1 MARLNIDN
9 EEVKK
14 YIFSLSE
21 KLMRHFDLEY
31 QINKENEYFDLYA
44 FHRNDFFKSFIT
56 TSTVY
61 EGYSVFEHMLVRF
74 IKNCTLENIEE
85 FQDMLVRLTPILSN
99 PDKFHK
105 RSIIT
110 GIIITDISL
119 EKEWEK
125 IVKKFFYRVSYK
137 LSFHGW
143 SETEYAIVSIKDKS
157 VYLPKM
163 RKKELKNFLLGF

>member
-1 MARLNIDN
+1 
-9 EEVKK
+9 
-14 YIFSLSE
+14 
-21 KLMRHFDLEY
+21 
-31 QINKENEYFDLYA
+31 
-44 FHRNDFFKSFIT
+44 
-56 TSTVY
+56 
-61 EGYSVFEHMLVRF
+61 MLVRF

-99 PDKFHK
+99 PNKFHK

-163 RKKELKNFLLGF
+163 RKKELKNLLLDF

>member
-31 QINKENEYFDLYA
+31 QINKENEYFELYA

-61 EGYSVFEHMLVRF
+61 EGYSIFSKVQFF
-74 IKNCTLENIEE
+74 IKRTSIC
-85 FQDMLVRLTPILSN
+85 SN
-99 PDKFHK
+99 
-105 RSIIT
+105 
-110 GIIITDISL
+110 
-119 EKEWEK
+119 
-125 IVKKFFYRVSYK
+125 
-137 LSFHGW
+137 
-143 SETEYAIVSIKDKS
+143 TEYPS
-157 VYLPKM
+157 
-163 RKKELKNFLLGF
+163 

>member
-44 FHRNDFFKSFIT
+44 
-56 TSTVY
+56 
-61 EGYSVFEHMLVRF
+61 
-74 IKNCTLENIEE
+74 KNCTLDNIEE
-85 FQDMLVRLTPILSN
+85 FQDMLIRLTPILSN
-99 PDKFHK
+99 PNKFHK

-143 SETEYAIVSIKDKS
+143 SETEYAIVSIKDKN

-163 RKKELKNFLLGF
+163 RKKELKNLLLNF

>member
-85 FQDMLVRLTPILSN
+85 FQDMLVRLTPIL
-99 PDKFHK
+99 F
-105 RSIIT
+105 
-110 GIIITDISL
+110 L
-119 EKEWEK
+119 
-125 IVKKFFYRVSYK
+125 KK
-137 LSFHGW
+137 
-143 SETEYAIVSIKDKS
+143 
-157 VYLPKM
+157 YL
-163 RKKELKNFLLGF
+163 L